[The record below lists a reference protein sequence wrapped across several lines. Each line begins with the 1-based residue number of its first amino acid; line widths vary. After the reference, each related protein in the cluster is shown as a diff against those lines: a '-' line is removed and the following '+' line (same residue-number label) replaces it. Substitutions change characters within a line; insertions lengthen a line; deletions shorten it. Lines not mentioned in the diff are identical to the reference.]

1 MNTFWSTSLV
11 VLIVF
16 PLVFFVKRIL
26 NSCPGRKNHD
36 WEYVGTE
43 IHNGYKGPVKYK
55 KYVCKNCGKIEYE

>member
-1 MNTFWSTSLV
+1 MNTIWTIILV
-11 VLIVF
+11 VLITF
-16 PLVFFVKRIL
+16 TLVFFVKRIL

-43 IHNGYKGPVKYK
+43 IHNGYNGPVKYK

>member
-1 MNTFWSTSLV
+1 MNTFLAIILV

-16 PLVFFVKRIL
+16 FVQRVL
-26 NSCPGRKNHD
+26 NSCPFRKKHD
-36 WEYVGTE
+36 WEYVGAE

>member
-1 MNTFWSTSLV
+1 MSTILTIITA

-16 PLVFFVKRIL
+16 FMQRIF
-26 NSCPGRKNHD
+26 NSCPFRKKHD

-43 IHNGYKGPVKYK
+43 IHNTYKGPVKYK

>member
-1 MNTFWSTSLV
+1 MSTILTIISA

-16 PLVFFVKRIL
+16 FMQRLF
-26 NSCPGRKNHD
+26 NSCPFRKKHD

-43 IHNGYKGPVKYK
+43 IHEGYKGPVKYK